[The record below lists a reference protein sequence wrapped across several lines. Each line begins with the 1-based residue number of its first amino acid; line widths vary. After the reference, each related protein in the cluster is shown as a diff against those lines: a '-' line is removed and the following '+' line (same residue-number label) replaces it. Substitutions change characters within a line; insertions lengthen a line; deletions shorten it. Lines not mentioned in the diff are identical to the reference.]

1 MIHAL
6 NPHTFPLGLCIL
18 NLESPIYVAGHRGLV
33 GSALVKNLRAR
44 GYANLLTR
52 THAELDLTDQHA
64 VEDFFQQEQ
73 PDYVFLAAAKVGGI
87 LANNTY
93 PAEFIR
99 DNLAIQ
105 TNVIHAAYQSHVKRL
120 MFLGSSCIYPKLC
133 PQPMREEYLL
143 TGPLEPTNRPYAL
156 AKIAGIEM
164 CWSYNR
170 QYGTQYVA
178 VMPTNLYGPGDNY
191 HPENSHVIPA
201 LIRKFHEARKSSAP
215 TVTVWGTGTP
225 RREFLYSEDM
235 ADACVYLM
243 NLPDEQFQTL
253 LGSDEAKTGVF
264 MPPLVNIGV
273 GHDLTIKELA
283 ETVKQVIGYEG
294 DIVFD
299 TTKPDGTPR
308 KLMDVGRL
316 MALGWKATTDL
327 QSGLRTAYAEFIAT
341 QGR

>member
-1 MIHAL
+1 M
-6 NPHTFPLGLCIL
+6 NGGLPRKT
-18 NLESPIYVAGHRGLV
+18 ETEMKTTDKIYIAGHRGLV
-33 GSALVKNLRAR
+33 GSALVKALQAQGYQNLV
-44 GYANLLTR
+44 LR
-52 THAELDLTDQHA
+52 THAALDLTDQQA
-64 VEDFFQQEQ
+64 TEAFFAAEK

-87 LANNTY
+87 VANNTY

-105 TNVIHAAYQSHVKRL
+105 TNIIHAAYRNNVKRL
-120 MFLGSSCIYPKLC
+120 MFLGSSCIYPKLA
-133 PQPMREEYLL
+133 PQPMKEECLL

-170 QYGTQYVA
+170 QYGTRYLA

-201 LIRKFHEARKSSAP
+201 LIRKFHEAKEAKAP

-235 ADACVYLM
+235 ADACVFLM
-243 NLPDEQFQTL
+243 KLPDEKYDSL
-253 LGSDEAKTGVF
+253 LGSDESKTGKF
-264 MPPLVNIGV
+264 EPPLVNIGV
-273 GHDLTIKELA
+273 GEDVTIRELA
-283 ETVKQVIGYEG
+283 ETVKQVVGYDG
-294 DIVFD
+294 AIVFD

-308 KLMDVGRL
+308 KLMDVGKL
-316 MALGWKATTDL
+316 AAVGWKAHTTLDD
-327 QSGLRTAYAEFIAT
+327 GLAAAFADYRKAFPE
-341 QGR
+341 